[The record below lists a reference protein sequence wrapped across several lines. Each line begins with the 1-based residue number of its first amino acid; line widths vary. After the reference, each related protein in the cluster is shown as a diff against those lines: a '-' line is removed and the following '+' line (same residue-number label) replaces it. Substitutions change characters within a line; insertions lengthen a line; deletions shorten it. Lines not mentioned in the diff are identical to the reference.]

1 MAVIIAEH
9 VSKKYGNTVALQDVS
24 LELKQG
30 EILGLLG
37 TNGSGKTTFIKIL
50 ATLLAK
56 DSGKVEIFGYD
67 IDKERN
73 EQKIRSLIG
82 YVGQDTERSA
92 YARLTV
98 NENLRFF
105 GRLRGLSKQEI
116 DAGIEKLCEYFDFA
130 SNLDK
135 EFMRLS
141 GGQKQMVVIMRAL
154 LHDPP
159 IIYLDEPTKGLDP
172 IVAKKIRSF
181 LKEYVTKEQKTL
193 LLTSHNLS
201 EVDELAD
208 RVSLMYRGS
217 NPLLGTSSDL
227 KKEIGIK
234 EFIEVRKESLPVSIG
249 EKIMGLKTVLT
260 RVETDPEW
268 VSFGVTTFFEG
279 IEDIIR
285 VLREE
290 GIEVGFRHRSVT
302 LEDVFINSVG
312 ILNEK
317 FDL

>member
-1 MAVIIAEH
+1 MAVLIAEH
-9 VSKKYGNTVALQDVS
+9 VSKKYGNTLALQDVS
-24 LELKQG
+24 LELNQG

-56 DSGKVEIFGYD
+56 DSGRVEIFGYD
-67 IDKERN
+67 LDEERN
-73 EQKIRSLIG
+73 EGKIRSLIG

-98 NENLRFF
+98 KENLRFF

-116 DAGIEKLCEYFDFA
+116 DEGIEKLCAYFDFA

-217 NPLLGTSSDL
+217 NPLLGASADL
-227 KKEIGIK
+227 KKELGIK
-234 EFIEVRKESLPVSIG
+234 EFIEIRKESLSAPI
-249 EKIMGLKTVLT
+249 EERIMGLKTVLT

-268 VSFGVTTFFEG
+268 VSFGVSAFFEG
-279 IEDIIR
+279 IEEIMR

>member
-1 MAVIIAEH
+1 MAVLIAEH